1 VTSAEYAPMDHR
13 VPPWDKKYTRNMAAF
28 AVRFRLYQWKENSS
42 LRASSNTRRLPM
54 KRAIARTTFLVAFA
68 AVFAVG
74 FQSRAQAQ
82 TNSTQVVFSDTGASL
97 TLTGNSKVPPSPN
110 NTTPF
115 GFWLWCDAGAPS
127 GSNGTYLG
135 ACNGSMYFYAL
146 QTQAT
151 SIVGF
156 VTESTDSNEVK
167 HYTMNVFQ
175 GTFAD
180 FLHGKLNP
188 AFVCTLTNMTTPTPG
203 ATNTVQVNCTFAN
216 SLGDG
221 TGSLTD
227 TGAVVNITGP
237 SN

>member
-1 VTSAEYAPMDHR
+1 
-13 VPPWDKKYTRNMAAF
+13 
-28 AVRFRLYQWKENSS
+28 
-42 LRASSNTRRLPM
+42 M
-54 KRAIARTTFLVAFA
+54 KRAIARTTFLVVFA
-68 AVFAVG
+68 AVFAVSFG
-74 FQSRAQAQ
+74 SRAQAQ
-82 TNSTQVVFSDTGASL
+82 NNSTQVVFSDTGASM
-97 TLTGNSKVPPSPN
+97 TLTGNTKVPPSPDN
-110 NTTPF
+110 PTPTTPF

-156 VTESTDSNEVK
+156 VTESTDSNEVE

-188 AFVCTLTNMTTPTPG
+188 TFACTLTNVSTPTPG

-216 SLGDG
+216 SLGGG
-221 TGSLTD
+221 TGSSED
-227 TGAVVNITGP
+227 TGVVVNITGP